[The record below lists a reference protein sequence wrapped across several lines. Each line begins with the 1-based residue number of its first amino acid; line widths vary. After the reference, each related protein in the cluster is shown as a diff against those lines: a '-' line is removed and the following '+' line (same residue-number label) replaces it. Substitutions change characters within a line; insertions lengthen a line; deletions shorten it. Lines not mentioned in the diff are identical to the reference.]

1 MKIVVD
7 TNKYSGNFEREMC
20 AFATAQVGECGVG
33 EDEVDEAHQYASWWE
48 THIQQVDDG
57 CWRPVAISPTPGFIN
72 DGMGGHYEDTPENR
86 KLANE
91 AAVQKMIAYQA
102 PQKAVIEKRLQERN
116 FEEENGRGAWTEE
129 ACLRTLKSFDAT
141 VERVKSSKAIHP
153 AYQSIEIVVDTP
165 PPGVVMM
172 DFESRIYEFAKRN
185 DIEILGIRI
194 VK

>member
-48 THIQQVDDG
+48 THIQQVEDG

-102 PQKAVIEKRLQERN
+102 PQRAVIEKRLQERN
-116 FEEENGRGAWTEE
+116 FEEDNGGRGWTEE

-153 AYQSIEIVVDTP
+153 AYQSIEIVVDAP
-165 PPGVVMM
+165 PPVVVMM
-172 DFESRIYEFAKRN
+172 YFEIRIY
-185 DIEILGIRI
+185 
-194 VK
+194 

>member
-1 MKIVVD
+1 MKIIVD

-20 AFATAQVGECGVG
+20 AFSTAQIGECGVG
-33 EDEVDEAHQYASWWE
+33 DDEVDENHPYASWWG
-48 THIQQVDDG
+48 THIQQVEDG

-72 DGMGGHYEDTPENR
+72 DGMGGHYKDTPENR
-86 KLANE
+86 NLANE
-91 AAVQKMIAYQA
+91 EAVRKMIGYQSS
-102 PQKAVIEKRLQERN
+102 QRGMIEKRLQEKK
-116 FEEENGRGAWTEE
+116 FEEDNGGRGWTEE
-129 ACLRTLKSFDAT
+129 ACLRTMKSYDAT
-141 VERVKSSKAIHP
+141 IERVKSSKAIHP

-185 DIEILGIRI
+185 EIEILGIRI

>member
-1 MKIVVD
+1 MKVIVD

-20 AFATAQVGECGVG
+20 AFATAQLGECEVGV
-33 EDEVDEAHQYASWWE
+33 EEIDENHPYASWWE
-48 THIQQVDDG
+48 EHVVQVEDG

-72 DGMGGHYEDTPENR
+72 DGMGGHYKDTPENR
-86 KLANE
+86 ELALA
-91 AAVQKMIAYQA
+91 AAVQKMIAYKA
-102 PQKAVIEKRLQERN
+102 PQKAMIENRLQERN
-116 FEEENGRGAWTEE
+116 FQEENGRGAWTEE
-129 ACLRTLKSFDAT
+129 ACLRTLKSCDES
-141 VERVKSSKAIHP
+141 VERIRNNKAVYP

-185 DIEILGIRI
+185 EIEILGIRI